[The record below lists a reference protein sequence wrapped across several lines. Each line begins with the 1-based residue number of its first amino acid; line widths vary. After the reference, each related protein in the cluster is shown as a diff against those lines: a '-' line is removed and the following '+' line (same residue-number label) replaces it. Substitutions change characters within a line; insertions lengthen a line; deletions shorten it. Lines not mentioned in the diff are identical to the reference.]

1 MRGPGPVPVAI
12 GSILSGRIAGRYNET
27 RRMTKPAAW
36 SSAFCRAVSP
46 TIVGRRHG
54 KAFLSCGL
62 RTPTTL
68 EFNPAQIEPVA
79 TLSDTK
85 SASGYRG
92 EINPRQE
99 ERVLVLDFGGQ
110 TAQLIAR
117 RIRDAN
123 VFCQLVRHDLSAPR
137 IRELAPRGLILSG
150 GPASIYESRAPE
162 PDPDLRTWA
171 FPFWGSVTGCTR
183 PAVLREAA

>member
-1 MRGPGPVPVAI
+1 M
-12 GSILSGRIAGRYNET
+12 
-27 RRMTKPAAW
+27 
-36 SSAFCRAVSP
+36 
-46 TIVGRRHG
+46 
-54 KAFLSCGL
+54 
-62 RTPTTL
+62 TL
-68 EFNPAQIEPVA
+68 EFNPAKIQPVA

-123 VFCQLVRHDLSAPR
+123 VFCQLVRHDLSRRAS
-137 IRELAPRGLILSG
+137 ASWPRG
-150 GPASIYESRAPE
+150 A
-162 PDPDLRTWA
+162 
-171 FPFWGSVTGCTR
+171 
-183 PAVLREAA
+183 